1 MQLKDLV
8 KYRSDVNVLPY
19 ENAYSKSKFMTE
31 VLSPGQ
37 SVTFVIGPEGG
48 FAPEEVEFLQQ
59 NGFEAITLG
68 KRILRAET
76 AAMYA
81 CAVIS
86 ERNEAYEN
94 TL

>member
-1 MQLKDLV
+1 
-8 KYRSDVNVLPY
+8 
-19 ENAYSKSKFMTE
+19 MTE

-48 FAPEEVEFLQQ
+48 FAPEEVEFLAQ

-86 ERNEAYEN
+86 EQNEAHEN
-94 TL
+94 ILE